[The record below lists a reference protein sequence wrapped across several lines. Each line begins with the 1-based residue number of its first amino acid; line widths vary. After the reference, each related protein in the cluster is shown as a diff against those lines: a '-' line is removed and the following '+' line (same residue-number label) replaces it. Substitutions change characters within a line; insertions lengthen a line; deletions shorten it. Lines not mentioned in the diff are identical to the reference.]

1 MEPRHERSTIMKRL
15 TRSIWI
21 RVHLMALLALLLT
34 GCPNSRTDEKAL
46 ENTLNTFAS
55 EFRWGEDIERVFAYF
70 DPEQADKLRP
80 KPLELER
87 WKQYRVIGYR
97 EQPVAWTS
105 KHSAAQRAELEL
117 VNRHTQ
123 ITRTLRLVTLWRYD
137 EEAERWYLDSPLPV
151 LSP

>member
-1 MEPRHERSTIMKRL
+1 MKRL
-15 TRSIWI
+15 TR
-21 RVHLMALLALLLT
+21 LLLPALLAALLA
-34 GCPNSRTDEKAL
+34 GCPNSRSDEKAL
-46 ENTLNTFAS
+46 ENTLTAFAS

-70 DPEQADKLRP
+70 DPEDADKLRP

-97 EQPVAWTS
+97 EQPVVWNGEN
-105 KHSAAQRAELEL
+105 SAAQRTELEL

-123 ITRTLRLVTLWRYD
+123 ITRNLRLTTLWRYD
-137 EEAERWYLDSPLPV
+137 DEAERWYLDSPLPT